1 LQDFGEQNQALL
13 GSGRPVQYNPVPRVA
28 CGSLDMRMLLI
39 IFASVSLSGCA
50 GMLLGGGS
58 TSERAPATR
67 QSTSPTSADS
77 ALSGALRQQ
86 YSADDEISQYGIGI
100 RAVSGRVT
108 LTGTVGSY
116 AIRDRVVAIARNTRG
131 VTSVDSRVVVN
142 TNMR

>member
-1 LQDFGEQNQALL
+1 
-13 GSGRPVQYNPVPRVA
+13 
-28 CGSLDMRMLLI
+28 MRML
-39 IFASVSLSGCA
+39 FVVFTSLSLAGCA

-58 TSERAPATR
+58 TSERAPASR

-77 ALSGALRQQ
+77 AISGALRQK
-86 YSADDEISQYGIGI
+86 YSADREISQYGIGI

-116 AIRDRVVAIARNTRG
+116 EIRDRVVDIAENTSG
-131 VTSVDSRVVVN
+131 VDSVDSRVIVN